1 MFRTFA
7 LQEAHK
13 KYIEVRQPFNA
24 QHETQRKAA
33 LDFLLTR
40 TPTQE
45 IEDQKLLEAAAA
57 IESRRTVDVAN
68 VINAAQEGATP
79 MKAGIGGSYEERE
92 DILIA
97 VDGSGPAPPGAYLRG
112 AHTKARIETML
123 SSIPGGSKTAKLL
136 DKAIESLGVK
146 NLSIP
151 THAVCDIYV
160 ELRKETAAMMELQKE
175 VDMRA
180 EELAILQG
188 RTDPVAKE
196 KERASTESQLD
207 PGQVAGFTKTKSAP
221 VVKMGRAGS
230 DGGISIIDDT
240 KPTTAVAT
248 TAMPKSATIIAAGA
262 TTVKEITKF
271 ATPSS
276 KDIPIQAAS
285 GAAALV
291 SKVETPGSTRIGREK
306 KRKAPLRY
314 QTSPSP
320 PRKRSLGKRK

>member
-13 KYIEVRQPFNA
+13 KYIEVRQPYNA

-79 MKAGIGGSYEERE
+79 MKAGVGGSYEERE

-188 RTDPVAKE
+188 RIDPVAKE
-196 KERASTESQLD
+196 KERASCCS
-207 PGQVAGFTKTKSAP
+207 GVNVANQGDSLRSA
-221 VVKMGRAGS
+221 
-230 DGGISIIDDT
+230 GGGNVPQGTLRPEAVFIAFFMLYVLRFPFLVCSCLLASSE
-240 KPTTAVAT
+240 TTFSSSFGKIAFVAH
-248 TAMPKSATIIAAGA
+248 
-262 TTVKEITKF
+262 
-271 ATPSS
+271 
-276 KDIPIQAAS
+276 
-285 GAAALV
+285 
-291 SKVETPGSTRIGREK
+291 
-306 KRKAPLRY
+306 
-314 QTSPSP
+314 
-320 PRKRSLGKRK
+320 